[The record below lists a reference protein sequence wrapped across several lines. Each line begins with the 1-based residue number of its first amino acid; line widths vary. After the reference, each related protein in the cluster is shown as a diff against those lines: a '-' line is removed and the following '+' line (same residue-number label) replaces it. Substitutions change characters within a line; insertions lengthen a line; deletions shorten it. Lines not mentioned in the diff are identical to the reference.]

1 MLCIIF
7 WLFFVL
13 FLGYIA
19 RYAPSSQFKKYLRTL
34 KQIIVSYFFS
44 ITKADANVRFFFH
57 KPTILMIFL

>member
-1 MLCIIF
+1 MENNNYDIYLSMLCIIF

-34 KQIIVSYFFS
+34 KQIIVSYFF
-44 ITKADANVRFFFH
+44 
-57 KPTILMIFL
+57 P